1 MIARLG
7 YPPIRQVQ
15 GKYAQTVAAVIVGVY
30 AGIGGLYIAQI
41 VCGLTGLGG

>member
-1 MIARLG
+1 MLTKLK

-15 GKYAQTVAAVIVGVY
+15 GKYAQIVAAVIVGVY

>member
-1 MIARLG
+1 MLRTLG

-30 AGIGGLYIAQI
+30 AGIGGLYVAQFL
-41 VCGLTGLGG
+41 CGLLGDGG